1 MCLYPKLILNRKYLP
16 NKKNGGTPPKCPD
29 ERLRYVTAACGKCY
43 ECRKQKA
50 RGWLVRMEE
59 ELRHNPNAVFITLTL
74 EDKWYKNIEKKY
86 NIKGDNNVATQ
97 AMRLWLER
105 VRKITKKSIKHWCIT
120 ELGGNDTERIHIHGI
135 LWGVGLESLIRETW
149 KYGFIFIGQYVAEN
163 TINYITKYMY
173 KKDEKHPTF
182 TGKVLCS
189 AGIGSQYTTRTD
201 AKNNKYKGEDTKE
214 TYRCRNGA
222 KINLPIYY
230 RNKIY
235 TEEERELLWIQKL
248 NKGEVY
254 VMGEKININDE
265 MLYKETLKYYQQR
278 CQQIHGDNPKEWE
291 EAKYLNRLEKQRLA
305 VSKMQ
310 RLQRN
315 RSSKKEQ
322 DLYNWITA
330 KNTYKN
336 KYKKLKEEPI
346 KEFDE
351 SEWLSRFTAGPHN
364 TLAEWNGGIQG
375 RTSLGGQTDSFLQ

>member
-59 ELRHNPNAVFITLTL
+59 ELRHNPNAIFITLTL
-74 EDKWYKNIEKKY
+74 EDKWCKKIEKKY
-86 NIKGDNNVATQ
+86 NIKGDNNIATQ
-97 AMRLWLER
+97 AIRLWLER
-105 VRKITKKSIKHWCIT
+105 VRKVTKKSIKHWCIT
-120 ELGGNDTERIHIHGI
+120 ELGGNGTEKVHIHGV
-135 LWGVGLESLIRETW
+135 LWGVGLESLIRKTW
-149 KYGFIFIGQYVAEN
+149 NYGFIFVGQYVNEK

-189 AGIGSQYTTRTD
+189 AGIGSQYITRPD
-201 AKNNKYKGEDTKE
+201 SKNNKYKGDDTKE
-214 TYRCRNGA
+214 TYRCKNGA

-254 VMGEKININDE
+254 VMGEKIDINDE
-265 MLYKETLKYYQQR
+265 KLYKETLKYYQQR
-278 CQQIHGDNPKEWE
+278 CRQIHGDNPEEWE
-291 EAKYLNRLEKQRLA
+291 EAKYINRLEKQRLA

-322 DLYNWITA
+322 DLNAWITA
-330 KNTYKN
+330 KNTYEK
-336 KYKKLKEEPI
+336 KYKESKIEPI

-351 SEWLSRFTAGPHN
+351 AEWWSRFTAEPQN
-364 TLAEWNGGIQG
+364 TLAEWNRGI
-375 RTSLGGQTDSFLQ
+375 

>member
-16 NKKNGGTPPKCPD
+16 NKKNGGIPPKCPD

-50 RGWLVRMEE
+50 RGWLIRMEE
-59 ELRHNPNAVFITLTL
+59 ELRHNPNAIFITLTL

-86 NIKGDNNVATQ
+86 NIKGDNNIATQ
-97 AMRLWLER
+97 AVRLWLER
-105 VRKITKKSIKHWCIT
+105 VRKITKKSIKHWCIS
-120 ELGGNDTERIHIHGI
+120 EIGGNGTERLHIHGI
-135 LWGVGLESLIRETW
+135 VWGIGLDALIRETW
-149 KYGFIFIGQYVAEN
+149 KYGFVFIGQYVTEK

-189 AGIGSQYTTRTD
+189 AGIGSQYIKRAD

-214 TYRCRNGA
+214 TYKCRNGA

-254 VMGEKININDE
+254 VMGEKIDTNDE
-265 MLYKETLKYYQQR
+265 MLYKKTLEYYQQR
-278 CQQIHGDNPKEWE
+278 CRQIHGDNPQEWE
-291 EAKYLNRLEKQRLA
+291 EQRYLNRLEKQRFA
-305 VSKMQ
+305 VAKMK
-310 RLQRN
+310 RLQHKQ
-315 RSSKKEQ
+315 SSKKNQ
-322 DLYNWITA
+322 NLYEWITA
-330 KNTYKN
+330 ENTYNN
-336 KYKKLKEEPI
+336 KYKKKNKQTNEEFN
-346 KEFDE
+346 EY
-351 SEWLSRFTAGPHN
+351 EWLNSFPIQPDNAS
-364 TLAEWNGGIQG
+364 GGRVYG
-375 RTSLGGQTDSFLQ
+375 EGSF